1 MLWFTNLRQTSRTT
15 QFLLFEEVYLED
27 GYTVDSGMGIRC
39 DKCDRYANMQHDD
52 NFTEIEETEDCL
64 INSEEQHYDKDTI

>member
-1 MLWFTNLRQTSRTT
+1 MEKLKQSLIGLNHLNKHWW
-15 QFLLFEEVYLED
+15 
-27 GYTVDSGMGIRC
+27 YTVDSGMGIRC

-52 NFTEIEETEDCL
+52 NFTEIEGTEDCP